1 MTYLD
6 TPTRE
11 RTIIRAAM
19 DISTRTGYPLPSS
32 VLSLSVAPDEGPPA
46 VRALLELCRGYY
58 ADPVRVA
65 WAVARLA
72 REVAE

>member
-11 RTIIRAAM
+11 RTIARAALE
-19 DISTRTGYPLPSS
+19 ISTRCGYPLPSS
-32 VLSLSVAPDEGPPA
+32 VLALSTMPDEGPPD

-58 ADPVRVA
+58 ADPVRVT
-65 WAVARLA
+65 WLVAGLA
-72 REVAE
+72 RGSV

>member
-11 RTIIRAAM
+11 RTITRAAR
-19 DISTRTGYPLPSS
+19 DISTRCNHPLPSS
-32 VLSLSVAPDEGPPA
+32 VLGLSMAPIEGPPD

-58 ADPVRVA
+58 ADPVRVT
-65 WAVARLA
+65 WLVARLA
-72 REVAE
+72 QGAAP

>member
-11 RTIIRAAM
+11 RTITRAARE
-19 DISTRTGYPLPSS
+19 IAARCAYPLPSS
-32 VLSLSVAPDEGPPA
+32 ALALSVAPDEGPPA

-58 ADPVRVA
+58 AAPVRVA
-65 WAVARLA
+65 WAVAALA
-72 REVAE
+72 REVGE

>member
-11 RTIIRAAM
+11 RTIARAAL
-19 DISTRTGYPLPSS
+19 DISAQCSHPLPNSILA
-32 VLSLSVAPDEGPPA
+32 LSTMPDEGPPD

-58 ADPVRVA
+58 ADPVRVT
-65 WAVARLA
+65 WLVARLA
-72 REVAE
+72 QSTAP